1 MDFFIG
7 VCHPRKRL
15 DLMNQAGVQW
25 LRCDVPFP
33 FEGKVGDV
41 SQHFKDFHNQ
51 VSIWNKAGFKVM
63 GVTPYP
69 RWWKL

>member
-41 SQHFKDFHNQ
+41 SQHFKDFHN
-51 VSIWNKAGFKVM
+51 
-63 GVTPYP
+63 
-69 RWWKL
+69 